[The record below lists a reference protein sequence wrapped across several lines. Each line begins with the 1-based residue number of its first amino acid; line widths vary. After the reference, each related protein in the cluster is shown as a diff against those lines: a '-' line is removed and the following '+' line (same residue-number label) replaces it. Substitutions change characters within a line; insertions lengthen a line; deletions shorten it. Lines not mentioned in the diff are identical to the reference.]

1 MILYSDLFQ
10 ASCQLPPDKFPPKED
25 PKQKTGQADAGKSKA
40 KKILLNSSENLYSK
54 IRDMNFSAVGSVLS
68 KNAKDITAGYEV
80 IT

>member
-25 PKQKTGQADAGKSKA
+25 PKQKTGQADA
-40 KKILLNSSENLYSK
+40 
-54 IRDMNFSAVGSVLS
+54 
-68 KNAKDITAGYEV
+68 KDITAGYEV